1 MSGVVFLE
9 TLRRTWKAT
18 LGWAFGMALM
28 VGYVVIAIPDM
39 KTVQQYSE
47 LLKSM
52 PKFAVLL
59 VGNDAAIMATGA
71 GMFGV
76 MFYSWIML
84 ILASYGVIAGLS
96 ITANEEERGIM
107 DVLLSMP
114 LPRWR
119 IVIEKFLAYTLNTF
133 IIAFVTFLS
142 IVAFT
147 ASSEV
152 FKEISVGNAF
162 WSSMNMIPSV
172 LLTIAFT
179 AFVASVIRRRGQV
192 IAIAGGFVVV
202 SYLLDLM
209 GRSAEGKAGALR
221 ALSFF
226 AYFDGTNALVKG
238 VQVGSALLLIA
249 VTLALIAA
257 ATGLFQRR
265 DVGV

>member
-1 MSGVVFLE
+1 MSGVVFFE
-9 TLRRTWKAT
+9 TLRRNWKAT
-18 LGWAFGMALM
+18 LGWAFSMAMM

-47 LLKSM
+47 LIKSM

-59 VGNDAAIMATGA
+59 IGSDASVMATGA

-84 ILASYGVIAGLS
+84 VLAAYGVIAGLS

-119 IVIEKFLAYTLNTF
+119 VVVEKFLAHTVNTF
-133 IIAFVTFLS
+133 VIAFVTFIS
-142 IVAFT
+142 IVVFT
-147 ASSEV
+147 QGSEV

-162 WSSMNMIPSV
+162 LSSMNMIPGI

-192 IAIAGGFVVV
+192 IGIAGGFVVI

-221 ALSFF
+221 AISFF
-226 AYFDGTNALVKG
+226 TYFDGTNALVKG
-238 VQVGSALLLIA
+238 VQFSSILLLLVVTLLLIG
-249 VTLALIAA
+249 A